1 TGWES
6 DFQNTGWRIMSY
18 ANSEQIRVF
27 LQQYIV
33 EKSIAGG
40 KDSPGELADDCD
52 LLLSGM
58 IDSLGLLDLMTA
70 IQQYCQH
77 EIDFEALDP
86 EQLTVVGPLCR
97 YVSEHLANH

>member
-1 TGWES
+1 MIEAS
-6 DFQNTGWRIMSY
+6 
-18 ANSEQIRVF
+18 SEQIRAF

-33 EKSIAGG
+33 ERSVAGG
-40 KDSPGELADDCD
+40 QEKPGELADDCD

-58 IDSLGLLDLMTA
+58 IDSLGLLDLMGA
-70 IQQYCQH
+70 IQQHCQR

-97 YVSEHLANH
+97 FVSEQLAGR

>member
-1 TGWES
+1 
-6 DFQNTGWRIMSY
+6 MS
-18 ANSEQIRVF
+18 AASSEQIRAF
-27 LQQYIV
+27 LEQYIL
-33 EKSIAGG
+33 EKSLAGG
-40 KDSPGELADDCD
+40 KARPGELADDCD

-70 IQQYCQH
+70 IQQHCQR

-97 YVSEHLANH
+97 YVSEQLANG

>member
-1 TGWES
+1 MNEVS
-6 DFQNTGWRIMSY
+6 SK
-18 ANSEQIRVF
+18 QIRTF
-27 LQQYIV
+27 LQQYIL
-33 EKSIAGG
+33 EKSRTGG
-40 KDSPGELADDCD
+40 KDTPGELADDCD

-70 IQQYCQH
+70 IQEHCQR

-97 YVSEHLANH
+97 YVAEQLASR

>member
-1 TGWES
+1 MEAS
-6 DFQNTGWRIMSY
+6 
-18 ANSEQIRVF
+18 SEQIRTF
-27 LQQYIV
+27 LQQYIL
-33 EKSIAGG
+33 EKSAGA
-40 KDSPGELADDCD
+40 KDQPGELADDCD

-70 IQQYCQH
+70 IQRHCQT

-97 YVSEHLANH
+97 YVSEQLASR

>member
-1 TGWES
+1 MS
-6 DFQNTGWRIMSY
+6 DADSG
-18 ANSEQIRVF
+18 QIRIF

-33 EKSIAGG
+33 EKSLAGG
-40 KDSPGELADDCD
+40 KDTPGELADDCD

-70 IQQYCQH
+70 IQEHCQR

-97 YVSEHLANH
+97 YVSEQLANR

>member
-1 TGWES
+1 
-6 DFQNTGWRIMSY
+6 MSE
-18 ANSEQIRVF
+18 ANSEQIRKF
-27 LQQYIV
+27 LQQYIL

-40 KDSPGELADDCD
+40 KSTPEELPDDCD

-70 IQQYCQH
+70 IQEHCKR

-97 YVSEHLANH
+97 YVSEQLANR

>member
-1 TGWES
+1 MNEGS
-6 DFQNTGWRIMSY
+6 
-18 ANSEQIRVF
+18 SEQIRTF
-27 LQQYIV
+27 LQQYIL
-33 EKSIAGG
+33 EKSLAGG
-40 KDSPGELADDCD
+40 KNAPSELADDCD

-70 IQQYCQH
+70 IQEHCKR

-97 YVSEHLANH
+97 YVSEQLASR

>member
-1 TGWES
+1 MES
-6 DFQNTGWRIMSY
+6 MIEAST
-18 ANSEQIRVF
+18 EQIRTF

-33 EKSIAGG
+33 EKSLAGG
-40 KDSPGELADDCD
+40 KETPGELADDCD

-70 IQQYCQH
+70 IQEHCQR

-86 EQLTVVGPLCR
+86 EQLTIVGPLCR
-97 YVSEHLANH
+97 YVSEQLAAR

>member
-1 TGWES
+1 MNEAG
-6 DFQNTGWRIMSY
+6 
-18 ANSEQIRVF
+18 SEQIRAF
-27 LQQYIV
+27 LQEYV
-33 EKSIAGG
+33 LEKSLAGG
-40 KDSPGELADDCD
+40 KSTPGELADDCD

-70 IQQYCQH
+70 IQQHCRR

-97 YVSEHLANH
+97 YVSEQLADR

>member
-1 TGWES
+1 MGSMIEAST
-6 DFQNTGWRIMSY
+6 
-18 ANSEQIRVF
+18 EQIRTF

-33 EKSIAGG
+33 EKSLAGG
-40 KDSPGELADDCD
+40 KETPGELADDCD

-58 IDSLGLLDLMTA
+58 IDSLGLLDLMSA
-70 IQQYCQH
+70 IQQHCQQ

-97 YVSEHLANH
+97 YVSEQLASR

>member
-1 TGWES
+1 MSRASSE
-6 DFQNTGWRIMSY
+6 DIRI
-18 ANSEQIRVF
+18 F

-33 EKSIAGG
+33 EKSLAGG
-40 KDSPGELADDCD
+40 KGTPSELTDDCD

-70 IQQYCQH
+70 IQQHCH
-77 EIDFEALDP
+77 REIDFEALDP

-97 YVSEHLANH
+97 YVSEQLDNR

>member
-1 TGWES
+1 MT
-6 DFQNTGWRIMSY
+6 QP
-18 ANSEQIRVF
+18 NSEQIRAF
-27 LQQYIV
+27 LQQYVV
-33 EKSIAGG
+33 EKSQAGG
-40 KDSPGELADDCD
+40 KGLPGELTDDCD

-70 IQQYCQH
+70 IQRHCQR

-97 YVSEHLANH
+97 YVSDQLANH

>member
-1 TGWES
+1 
-6 DFQNTGWRIMSY
+6 MSE
-18 ANSEQIRVF
+18 ANSEQIRKF
-27 LQQYIV
+27 LQQYIL

-40 KDSPGELADDCD
+40 KSTPKELPDDCD

-70 IQQYCQH
+70 IQEHCKR

-97 YVSEHLANH
+97 YVSEQLANR

>member
-1 TGWES
+1 
-6 DFQNTGWRIMSY
+6 MSV
-18 ANSEQIRVF
+18 AQAEQIRAF
-27 LQQYIV
+27 LQQYVSEI
-33 EKSIAGG
+33 SLASG
-40 KDSPGELADDCD
+40 KGATGELADDCD

-70 IQQYCQH
+70 IQQHCGR

-97 YVSEHLANH
+97 YVSAQLADS

>member
-1 TGWES
+1 MNEAS
-6 DFQNTGWRIMSY
+6 
-18 ANSEQIRVF
+18 SEQIRTF
-27 LQQYIV
+27 LQQYIL
-33 EKSIAGG
+33 EKSRAGG
-40 KDSPGELADDCD
+40 KGVPGELADDCD

-70 IQQYCQH
+70 IQEHCQR

-97 YVSEHLANH
+97 YVSEQLAAR

>member
-1 TGWES
+1 
-6 DFQNTGWRIMSY
+6 MSG

-27 LQQYIV
+27 LQQYLV
-33 EKSIAGG
+33 EKSLAGG
-40 KDSPGELADDCD
+40 KDTPGELADDCD

-70 IQQYCQH
+70 IQQHCQH

-97 YVSEHLANH
+97 YVSEQLANR

>member
-1 TGWES
+1 
-6 DFQNTGWRIMSY
+6 MSS
-18 ANSEQIRVF
+18 ANSEDIRIF

-33 EKSIAGG
+33 EKSLAGG
-40 KDSPGELADDCD
+40 KATPSELTDDCD

-70 IQQYCQH
+70 IQQHCQR

-97 YVSEHLANH
+97 YVSQQLDNR

>member
-1 TGWES
+1 MGSMIE
-6 DFQNTGWRIMSY
+6 NG
-18 ANSEQIRVF
+18 SEQIRAF
-27 LQQYIV
+27 LQQYIL

-40 KDSPGELADDCD
+40 KEKPGELADDCD

-70 IQQYCQH
+70 IQQHCHQ

-97 YVSEHLANH
+97 YVSEQLAAR